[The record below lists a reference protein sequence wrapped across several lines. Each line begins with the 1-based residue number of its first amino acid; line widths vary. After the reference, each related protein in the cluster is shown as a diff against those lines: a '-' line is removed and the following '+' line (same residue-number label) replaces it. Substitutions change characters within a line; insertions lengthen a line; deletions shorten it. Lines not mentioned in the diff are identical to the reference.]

1 MFIYI
6 GPGMGGGIIT
16 AILGLI
22 LSFLLAILALFWI
35 PIKRLIRFIKNKKK
49 PN

>member
-6 GPGMGGGIIT
+6 GPGLGGGMIT

-35 PIKRLIRFIKNKKK
+35 PIKRVIQFIKNKKK